1 MAEKD
6 ALPPL
11 DKLEKKL
18 AAARHRQSEEPSKEE
33 GSASPIRIGVELVS
47 GVLTGMFLGY
57 FLDKFL
63 ETQPLFFLIGFVL
76 GALGGGLNVYRLATE
91 NKNDKKTL

>member
-1 MAEKD
+1 MADKD

-11 DKLEKKL
+11 DTLEKKL
-18 AAARHRQSEEPSKEE
+18 AAARHRHMEEPSQE
-33 GSASPIRIGVELVS
+33 GVSASPIRIGVELVS
-47 GVLTGMFLGY
+47 GVLTGMFIGY

-63 ETQPLFFLIGFVL
+63 NTQPLCFLIGFVL

-91 NKNDKKTL
+91 NKNDTKKP